1 VRTPY
6 RSTGFRFPYAFPL
19 ARPTGAVASNR
30 LARWWADPT
39 SRRWL
44 LFGTLA
50 TVFLSVNVYRLSTAV
65 IAEPLM
71 AAFDTT
77 GAQLGT
83 LHAAFFYVY
92 AVMQIPTGIL
102 VDRVG
107 PRRTAAVGALVMN
120 VGAIWFALAG
130 SYPGALGARL
140 LIGLGGS
147 VIFVSMLR
155 FCASWFRAEEFA
167 TMSGVCFAVGGLGG
181 ILATTPFALAVDA
194 AGWRE
199 TLAALGLVGLVVSV
213 LTYALVRD
221 SPERAALSP
230 IAGVPEQTRL
240 TMGEVRKYTTRVL
253 ADRSTWVVSLLL
265 FCTGGVNLTLFG
277 LWGIPYVV
285 QTYGTTVTVAS
296 LVTLLGGVGSVL
308 GPPSI
313 GWLSDR
319 LGRRTEF
326 VVAGCMLF
334 TLALATI
341 AVTGNPPLPVVGIV
355 FFVNGALLGTFVL
368 TYPMVK
374 ERHASRASGISTGSV
389 NGASFLGAALLPT
402 VMGRALDAYWTGEV
416 VGGARVY
423 TATGYRL
430 AFAIA
435 ALCGLVA
442 VGCALWLHRDGDE
455 PP

>member
-1 VRTPY
+1 VG
-6 RSTGFRFPYAFPL
+6 SH
-19 ARPTGAVASNR
+19 R
-30 LARWWADPT
+30 LARWWREPT
-39 SRRWL
+39 ARRWL
-44 LFGTLA
+44 LFATLA
-50 TVFLSVNVYRLSTAV
+50 VVFLSVNVYRLSTAV

-71 AAFDTT
+71 AAFGTT

-92 AVMQIPTGIL
+92 ALMQIPTGIL

-107 PRRTAAVGALVMN
+107 PRRTAAAGALVMN
-120 VGAIWFALAG
+120 AGAIWFALAD
-130 SYPGALGARL
+130 SYAGAFGARL

-155 FCASWFRAEEFA
+155 FCASWFRSEEFA
-167 TMSGVCFAVGGLGG
+167 TMSGLCFAVGGLGG
-181 ILATTPFALAVDA
+181 ILATTPFALAVEA

-199 TLAALGLVGLVVSV
+199 TIAALGLVGLVVSA
-213 LTYALVRD
+213 LTYLLVRD
-221 SPERAALSP
+221 SPERAGLRP
-230 IAGVPEQTRL
+230 IEGVPEQSRL
-240 TMGEVRKYTTRVL
+240 SLSEVRTFTARVL
-253 ADRSTWVVSLLL
+253 ADRSTWVVSVLL

-285 QTYGTTVTVAS
+285 QTYDTSVTVAS
-296 LVTLLGGVGSVL
+296 VVTLLGGVGSVL

-319 LGRRTEF
+319 LGRRTELI
-326 VVAGCMLF
+326 VAGCLLF
-334 TLALATI
+334 TLALGLI
-341 AVTGNPPLPVVGIV
+341 AVTGNPPLPVVGLV

-374 ERHASRASGISTGSV
+374 ELHASRASGISTGSV

-402 VMGRALDAYWTGEV
+402 VMGQALDAYWTGEV
-416 VGGARVY
+416 VGGVRVY

-430 AFAIA
+430 AFGIA
-435 ALCGLVA
+435 ALCGLIA
-442 VGCALWLHRDGDE
+442 VGCALWLHWDGDE
-455 PP
+455 SS

>member
-1 VRTPY
+1 MG
-6 RSTGFRFPYAFPL
+6 SH
-19 ARPTGAVASNR
+19 R
-30 LARWWADPT
+30 LARWWREPT
-39 SRRWL
+39 ARRWL

-50 TVFLSVNVYRLSTAV
+50 AVFLSVNVYRLSTAV

-71 AAFDTT
+71 AAFGTT

-107 PRRTAAVGALVMN
+107 PRRTAAAGALVMN
-120 VGAIWFALAG
+120 VGAIWFALAD
-130 SYPGALGARL
+130 SYAGAFGARL

-155 FCASWFRAEEFA
+155 FCANWFRSGEFA
-167 TMSGVCFAVGGLGG
+167 TMSGLCFAVGGLGG
-181 ILATTPFALAVDA
+181 ILATTPFALAVEA

-199 TLAALGLVGLVVSV
+199 TIAALGVLGLVVSA
-213 LTYALVRD
+213 LTYLLVRD
-221 SPERAALSP
+221 SPERAGLRP
-230 IAGVPEQTRL
+230 IEGVPEQPRL
-240 TMGEVRKYTTRVL
+240 SLSEVRTFTLGVL
-253 ADRSTWVVSLLL
+253 SDRSTWVVSVLL

-285 QTYGTTVTVAS
+285 QTYDTSVTVAS
-296 LVTLLGGVGSVL
+296 VVTLLGGVGSVL

-313 GWLSDR
+313 GRLSDR
-319 LGRRTEF
+319 LERRTELI
-326 VVAGCMLF
+326 VAGCLLF
-334 TLALATI
+334 TLALGLI
-341 AVTGNPPLPVVGIV
+341 AVTGNPPLPVVGLV

-402 VMGRALDAYWTGEV
+402 VMGQALDAYWTGDV
-416 VGGARVY
+416 VGGVRVY

-435 ALCGLVA
+435 ALCGLIA
-442 VGCALWLHRDGDE
+442 VGCALWLHRE
-455 PP
+455 ERT

>member
-1 VRTPY
+1 
-6 RSTGFRFPYAFPL
+6 
-19 ARPTGAVASNR
+19 VASNR
-30 LARWWADPT
+30 LARWWGEPT
-39 SRRWL
+39 ARRWL
-44 LFGTLA
+44 LFAVLA
-50 TVFLSVNVYRLSTAV
+50 TVFLSVNVLRLSTAV

-130 SYPGALGARL
+130 SYAGALGARL

-155 FCASWFRAEEFA
+155 FCAGWFRAEEFA
-167 TMSGVCFAVGGLGG
+167 TMSGICFAVGGVGG
-181 ILATTPFALAVDA
+181 ILATTPFALAVDV

-199 TLAALGLVGLVVSV
+199 TLVALGVVGLVASA
-213 LTYALVRD
+213 LTYAFVRD
-221 SPERAALSP
+221 SPERAGLEP
-230 IAGVPEQTRL
+230 IRGVPEQARL
-240 TMGEVRKYTTRVL
+240 TMEEVRTYTRRVL

-285 QTYGTTVTVAS
+285 QTYGTTVTVGS
-296 LVTLLGGVGSVL
+296 LVTLLGGLGAVL
-308 GPPSI
+308 GPPAF

-319 LGRRTEF
+319 IDRRTEF
-326 VVAGCMLF
+326 IIAGCLVF
-334 TLALATI
+334 TLALGLI
-341 AVTGNPPLPVVGIV
+341 AVVGAPPLPVVGLI
-355 FFVNGALLGTFVL
+355 FFINGALLGTFVL

-374 ERHASRASGISTGSV
+374 ERHPSRASGISTGSV
-389 NGASFLGAALLPT
+389 NGASFLGAAILPT

-423 TATGYRL
+423 TAAGYRV

-435 ALCGLVA
+435 TLCGAIA
-442 VGCALWLHRDGDE
+442 VLCALWLHWRDRDVSGGGSATY
-455 PP
+455 

>member
-1 VRTPY
+1 MLFAV
-6 RSTGFRFPYAFPL
+6 L
-19 ARPTGAVASNR
+19 AA
-30 LARWWADPT
+30 
-39 SRRWL
+39 
-44 LFGTLA
+44 
-50 TVFLSVNVYRLSTAV
+50 VFLAVNVYRLSTAV

-83 LHAAFFYVY
+83 LHATFFYVY

-107 PRRTAAVGALVMN
+107 PRRTAAVGAFVMN
-120 VGAIWFALAG
+120 LGAIWFALTG
-130 SYPGALGARL
+130 SYTGALAARL

-155 FCASWFRAEEFA
+155 FCASWYRSEEFA
-167 TMSGVCFAVGGLGG
+167 TMSGVCFAVGGVGG
-181 ILATTPFALAVDA
+181 ILATTPFALAVEA

-199 TLAALGLVGLVVSV
+199 TLLALGAVGLVVSA

-221 SPERAALSP
+221 SPERAGLRS
-230 IAGVPEQTRL
+230 IEGVPEQARL
-240 TMGEVRKYTTRVL
+240 TMGEVRTYTRRAL
-253 ADRSTWVVSLLL
+253 ADRSVWVVSLLL

-277 LWGIPYVV
+277 LWGVPYVV

-296 LVTLLGGVGSVL
+296 VVTLLGGLGSVL
-308 GPPSI
+308 GPPAI

-319 LGRRTEF
+319 VGERTQF
-326 VVAGCMLF
+326 IIVGCLVF
-334 TLALATI
+334 TLGLALI
-341 AVTGNPPLPVVGIV
+341 AVIGDPPLPVVGLV
-355 FFVNGALLGTFVL
+355 FFINGVLLGTFVL

-374 ERHASRASGISTGSV
+374 ERHPSRASGISLGSV

-402 VMGRALDAYWTGEV
+402 VMGRTLDAYWTGEV

-435 ALCGLVA
+435 TLCGVIAVA
-442 VGCALWLHRDGDE
+442 CAVWLHLQSGPDDREVGGSA
-455 PP
+455 